1 MKDTITNILFLC
13 IGVVIAVLCYRSCS
27 PEPQVVTK
35 VERHDTTIVIHDT
48 IFQGEGKGKLKFTY
62 SGVFIDTVY
71 RNDSIYITV
80 RDTSHFIAT
89 LDTIQNGDSLHL
101 EYYHPSALFRYHL
114 NRQADSVSVV
124 YTTTTNTVTI
134 EPPKFSVGVQVG
146 FGYLISWRTGQ
157 TAIGSYVGVGAN
169 YKL

>member
-1 MKDTITNILFLC
+1 MRDTITNILFLC
-13 IGVVIAVLCYRSCS
+13 VGVVIAVLYFRSCS
-27 PEPQVVTK
+27 PKPNTIETIK
-35 VERHDTTIVIHDT
+35 HDTVTEIVHFPVLSGEGKSVLKYTYGGMLHDTIIQEKNTIIHDT
-48 IFQGEGKGKLKFTY
+48 ISGFT
-62 SGVFIDTVY
+62 
-71 RNDSIYITV
+71 
-80 RDTSHFIAT
+80 AT
-89 LDTIQNGDSLHL
+89 LDTIQNKDTLHL
-101 EYYHPSALFRYHL
+101 EFSYPSALFRYHL

-124 YTTTTNTVTI
+124 YTTTTNTITI